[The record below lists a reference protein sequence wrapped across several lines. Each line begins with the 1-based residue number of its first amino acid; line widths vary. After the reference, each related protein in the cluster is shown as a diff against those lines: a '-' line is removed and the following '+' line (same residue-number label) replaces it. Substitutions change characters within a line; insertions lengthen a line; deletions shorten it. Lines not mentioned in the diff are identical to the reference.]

1 MANELGKSS
10 ELVNRAMSLVKQD
23 IEINKKLS
31 GIDFSY
37 FLGTAINIISTQVF
51 AVATGIDKPNRFEEN
66 TDTQFRITD
75 NERMRNLF
83 VSIQFGIAGT
93 ARALE
98 EELQGKKIIFFNAP
112 KAITAIGLIRAC
124 DCYDEL
130 EKIENFVQELMSADG
145 LDEVNN
151 KATNLFFKSIK

>member
-1 MANELGKSS
+1 MANESKGSS
-10 ELVNRAMSLVKQD
+10 ELVSRAMSLVKQD
-23 IEINKKLS
+23 IKINKELS
-31 GIDFSY
+31 GTNFSY

-83 VSIQFGIAGT
+83 VSIQFGITET

-98 EELQGKKIIFFNAP
+98 KELQGKKIIFLNTP

-124 DCYDEL
+124 DCHGEL
-130 EKIENFVQELMSADG
+130 QRIEEFVQELMSADG
-145 LDEVNN
+145 LDETNH
-151 KATNLFFKSIK
+151 KATTLFFKSIT

>member
-1 MANELGKSS
+1 MTNELGKSS
-10 ELVNRAMSLVKQD
+10 ELVSRAISLVKQD
-23 IEINKKLS
+23 IEINKKLL

-37 FLGTAINIISTQVF
+37 FLGTAINIISKQVF
-51 AVATGIDKPNRFEEN
+51 AVATKIDKPNRFEE

-75 NERMRNLF
+75 SERMRNLF

-98 EELQGKKIIFFNAP
+98 EQFQGKKVIFFNTL

-145 LDEVNN
+145 LDETNH
-151 KATNLFFKSIK
+151 KATDLFFKSIK